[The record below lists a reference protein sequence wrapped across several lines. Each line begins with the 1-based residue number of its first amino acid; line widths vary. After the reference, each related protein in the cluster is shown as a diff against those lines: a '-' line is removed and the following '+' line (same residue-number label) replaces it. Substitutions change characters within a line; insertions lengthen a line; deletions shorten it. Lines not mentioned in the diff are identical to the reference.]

1 MARMTR
7 EEILYLKHYEKQLE
21 NDRDKEHAPYLKMAL
36 DIARQ
41 YHTPGIHIGDLI
53 QEGNLAML
61 EAKESLDER
70 GDLSAFRIYQPA
82 MAKIFEALLPIY
94 GTEREQEII
103 NERFPECESISVD
116 YALMEKAEELLEEY
130 GIVEMEDIV
139 ERSGMSREEVERLL
153 KIAGEEGLFDEKDGE
168 NT

>member
-70 GDLSAFRIYQPA
+70 GDLSEEAYVEMMMREAVSAFAEENGSVRS
-82 MAKIFEALLPIY
+82 
-94 GTEREQEII
+94 REKDLV
-103 NERFPECESISVD
+103 NGLNL
-116 YALMEKAEELLEEY
+116 LMEKAEELLEEY